1 MDKQLP
7 ERFASPMPKYRV
19 SNWREYN
26 AALVERGSLELWID
40 EAVIERWHG
49 VSGKGAV
56 YHNDA
61 IMCALCLR
69 QVFGL
74 ALRQTQGFLRSLAAM
89 LGLDVSIPHYST
101 LSRRAESL
109 EVCVQSVKHQSSL
122 LCLVIDSTGLKV
134 FGEGEWKVRAHG
146 AGKRRVWRKL
156 HLGVDAASGEILAH
170 ELTMNNV
177 HDGQILPGL
186 LEQIGLGQMN
196 KAIDQVCADK
206 AYDSFSC
213 HRAILD
219 RGARPVIEPRK
230 GASILPPPKLKD
242 PPLTRGQIVQ
252 RIHQIGRK
260 AWKKE
265 SNYHR
270 RSLAETAMFR
280 FKTIIGPNLRNRK
293 LQNQKTEAALG
304 VAILNRFTE
313 IGMPKTIKI
322 G

>member
-7 ERFASPMPKYRV
+7 ARFASPKPKYRV
-19 SNWREYN
+19 SNWGEYN
-26 AALVERGSLELWID
+26 AALVERGSLTLWID
-40 EAVIERWHG
+40 EAVIDRWHT

-74 ALRQTQGFLRSLAAM
+74 ALRQTQGFLRSLAR
-89 LGLDVSIPHYST
+89 LLDLDVSIPHYST
-101 LSRRAESL
+101 LSRRAAGL
-109 EVCVQSVKHQSSL
+109 EVCAQSAKRPTSP

-156 HLGVDAASGEILAH
+156 HLGVDATSGEILAH

-177 HDGQILPGL
+177 HDGQTLPGL
-186 LEQIGLGQMN
+186 LNQVD
-196 KAIDQVCADK
+196 AVIDQVCADK

-242 PPLTRGQIVQ
+242 PPLTRGEIVQ

-260 AWKKE
+260 EWKKE

-280 FKTIIGPNLRNRK
+280 FKTIIGHNLRNRK
-293 LQNQKTEAALG
+293 FQNQKTEAAIG
-304 VAILNRFTE
+304 VAILNTFTA
-313 IGMPKTIKI
+313 IGMPQTIAI